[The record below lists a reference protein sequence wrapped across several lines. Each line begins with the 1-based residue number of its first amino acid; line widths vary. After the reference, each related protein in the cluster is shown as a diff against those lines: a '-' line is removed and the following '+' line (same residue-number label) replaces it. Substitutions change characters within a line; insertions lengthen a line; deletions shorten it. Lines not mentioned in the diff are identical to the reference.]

1 MFRVAALIPSPLV
14 LIPELGGATPLT
26 DSTHP
31 AAQVPQLREAVL
43 TAGRMLARQA
53 RRWTIVGA
61 GTEPPAGVGSLRGF
75 GADVRVTLSATEP
88 AGEPRP
94 DWPTALLV
102 GAWLRGRIAAEDG
115 DDIEARAQPVD
126 PGAEPSHCVDLGSRL
141 RGELD
146 ADPRPHGVLVVAD
159 GAATLS
165 TTSPGYLDPRAE
177 REQRR
182 IDDALDAGD
191 RAALGAL
198 DPGLCAEL
206 EVAGRPGFQVLAGL
220 FGIDTADPKVET
232 LYRAAPFGVGYHAS
246 VWYPAGAR

>member
-1 MFRVAALIPSPLV
+1 M
-14 LIPELGGATPLT
+14 LIPELGGAAPLT

-31 AAQVPQLREAVL
+31 AAQVPHLRDAVL

-53 RRWTIVGA
+53 RHWTIVGA
-61 GTEPPAGVGSLRGF
+61 GTEPPAGVGSVRGF
-75 GADVRVTLSATEP
+75 GADVRVTLSATESG
-88 AGEPRP
+88 GEPRL

-115 DDIEARAQPVD
+115 DDIEARALPVD
-126 PGAEPSHCVDLGSRL
+126 PGTEPARCADLGSRL

-177 REQRR
+177 DEQRR

-198 DPGLCAEL
+198 DPRLCAEL
-206 EVAGRPGFQVLAGL
+206 DVAGRPGFQVLAGL

>member
-26 DSTHP
+26 DATHP

-43 TAGRMLARQA
+43 EAGRLLARQA
-53 RRWTIVGA
+53 RHWTIVGA
-61 GTEPPAGVGSLRGF
+61 GTEPPTGVGSFRGF
-75 GADVRVTLSATEP
+75 GADVRVALSATDP
-88 AGEPRP
+88 GVEPRF
-94 DWPTALLV
+94 DWPAALLV

-115 DDIEARAQPVD
+115 EDIEARALPVD
-126 PGAEPSHCVDLGSRL
+126 PGAEPARCVDLGARL

-146 ADPRPHGVLVVAD
+146 ADPRAHGVLIVAD

-177 REQRR
+177 GEQQR
-182 IDDALDAGD
+182 IDAALDAGD

-198 DPGLCAEL
+198 DPRLCAEL